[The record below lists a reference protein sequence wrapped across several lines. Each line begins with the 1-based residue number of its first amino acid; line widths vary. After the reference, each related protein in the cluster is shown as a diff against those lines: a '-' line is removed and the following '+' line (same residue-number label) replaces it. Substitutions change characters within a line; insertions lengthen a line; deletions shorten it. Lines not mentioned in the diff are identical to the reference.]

1 MPSIDVDEADIL
13 ILSDGLKQV
22 NELTREITGSLSKIT
37 STTSKSSRLF
47 APIIETNTRLN
58 VLKRNIESSFD
69 SVSSIKDLASDA
81 SKYEII
87 LEQEIAQVGLRKF
100 IKTLHKVDD
109 IMDDLREKSKS
120 TADFRGIVTHLEEL
134 TMIGEKNL
142 QIYFA
147 NKLNLIQPFD
157 PQVYMNK
164 KQNFPYYYDDDLHDI
179 AAILDYFGDTEQ
191 NPVIEIFMKQQGQLV
206 LNSLAFLEPFT
217 KQIASESNVPYQRGS
232 SGFNSYTEAFIA
244 FVSGVSLLVD
254 DVFVKLPDRK
264 PTVFSKIVAPILHN
278 YTKLLRFNIDLV
290 KDDINNYG
298 LFSFELSENVNR
310 VHQLFKGKPLQ
321 NYDQLLECEA
331 ELKSI
336 SESLFKDLI
345 QYIGHKTASL
355 TQLPTDNGVT
365 EATVDVMSR
374 LRKFS
379 EYKTG
384 CLATIQSMTR
394 ESWLPNESKNVWT
407 ISMTPKNAQQLLS
420 CFFSDA
426 IDYLTIS
433 LERKAQKILNPNLE
447 PEVGAPHKRIPQ
459 MQRIGFFVLTNI
471 TLIEQ
476 IVQRSE
482 INTVLEDIGAA
493 RLVKLNARYVNYFAS
508 DWRDLASNLLD
519 QVFVDSS
526 GKISSKD
533 KDQVKEKFRKFNE
546 GFEQL
551 VSNYKTCRI
560 TDPAM
565 KKLLKQEIFALVAP
579 MYERFHNRYK
589 DSFKNPRKHIKYTP
603 NELMNI
609 LNSLGR

>member
-1 MPSIDVDEADIL
+1 MPVIDVDEADIFV
-13 ILSDGLKQV
+13 LSNGLQKLNQLTMEI
-22 NELTREITGSLSKIT
+22 NESLSKIT
-37 STTSKSSRLF
+37 STTSKSSQIF
-47 APIIETNTRLN
+47 TPILSANTRLTI
-58 VLKRNIESSFD
+58 LKRNIESSLD

-87 LEQEIAQVGLRKF
+87 LEQDIREVGLKKF
-100 IKTLHKVDD
+100 IKVLHKVDD
-109 IMDDLREKSKS
+109 IMDDLKEQSKK

-134 TMIGEKNL
+134 VRVGKKNL

-147 NKLNLIQPFD
+147 NTLNRIQPFD
-157 PQVYMNK
+157 PQVYMTK
-164 KQNFPYYYDDDLHDI
+164 KVQFPFYTTEDMQELADILNYFSNSERDLTLDI
-179 AAILDYFGDTEQ
+179 F
-191 NPVIEIFMKQQGQLV
+191 VKQRGQLV
-206 LNSLAFLEPFT
+206 LGSLAFLEPFT
-217 KQIASESNVPYQRGS
+217 KQIMQEKNTPYQKSS
-232 SGFNSYTEAFIA
+232 SGVNSYTEA
-244 FVSGVSLLVD
+244 LVT
-254 DVFVKLPDRK
+254 FLGNESALITELYGKQPEKRA
-264 PTVFSKIVAPILHN
+264 IVLNKVGFPILHN
-278 YTKLLRFNIDLV
+278 YAKIVKHNIQLTIDDL
-290 KDDINNYG
+290 NNYG
-298 LFSFELSENVNR
+298 LFVFELGENINKVLYVLDGKQFQGFEELIQYEQELR
-310 VHQLFKGKPLQ
+310 VVAQ
-321 NYDQLLECEA
+321 
-331 ELKSI
+331 
-336 SESLFKDLI
+336 SLFKDLI
-345 QYIGHKTASL
+345 QYIGQKAGSMS
-355 TQLPTDNGVT
+355 QLPTDNGVT
-365 EATVDVMSR
+365 EATVDIMSR

-384 CLATIQSMTR
+384 CLTTICTMTR
-394 ESWLPNESKNVWT
+394 ESWLPKESKNVWT
-407 ISMTPKNAQQLLS
+407 ISITPKHAQQLLS

-426 IDYLTIS
+426 IDYLAIS
-433 LERKAQKILNPNLE
+433 LERKAQKILNPNME
-447 PEVGAPHKRIPQ
+447 PEVGVPNKRIPQ

-482 INTVLEDIGAA
+482 INSVLEEVGAA
-493 RLVKLNARYVNYFAS
+493 RLVKLKARYVNYFAS

-519 QVFVDSS
+519 QVFVDST

-560 TDPAM
+560 TDPSM

-603 NELMNI
+603 NELMNV